1 MAGVVVVGGGAAGCG
16 AAVAAA
22 KVGADVTLLERTDM
36 LFGGANRAGRFNY
49 NGEMVGIN
57 EWKALGG
64 GEILEALESIVL
76 HRGSIVNE
84 EHTLTYNTAIA
95 EPTVRSVVEKHK
107 VNIHLEARVVDVI
120 KEGESIIKKV
130 ILADGSEIEGDVFVD
145 ATGSSGG
152 VSVCTKYGKGCVMCT
167 YYRCPLFGDRVSI
180 ATKAGARSFYR
191 SRPDGTPGT
200 VGAAVGLYKGS
211 LSSEIIAK
219 LKKDGVITIP
229 LPKEL
234 VDYGKLDLIGATRT
248 REQMEY
254 INLVDIGATAKCV
267 GLVYLSLEKIR
278 KLPGFE
284 RAVIEDPLG
293 GGKFNV
299 IGNIDICLTDS
310 SFKVEGF
317 RNLFASGNK
326 MGMGGVAHCIMTG
339 YLSGNN
345 AARAAA
351 GKDPLVLPRTLVMG
365 DFIQTITDLMVKENA
380 PPKGYVLG
388 HGVFFEKMK
397 ANGLYPQT
405 PEEIGLRVEK
415 EGLAGILSQKV
426 C

>member
-1 MAGVVVVGGGAAGCG
+1 MAKVVVVGGGAAGCG

-22 KVGADVTLLERTDM
+22 KAGADVTLLERTDM
-36 LFGGANRAGRFNY
+36 LFGAATRAGRFNF
-49 NGEMVGIN
+49 NGEFVGTT

-64 GEILEALESIVL
+64 GEILDALESIVL
-76 HRGSIVNE
+76 HRGNIVNE
-84 EHTLTYNTAIA
+84 EHTMIYNTVIA
-95 EPTVRSVVEKHK
+95 EPTVKSVVEKQQVK
-107 VNIHLEARVVDVI
+107 IHLEARVVGVV
-120 KEGESIIKKV
+120 KESDSIIKKV
-130 ILADGSEIEGDVFVD
+130 ILADGSEIEGDAFVD

-152 VSVCTKYGKGCVMCT
+152 VSICNKYGKGCVMCI

-180 ATKAGARSFYR
+180 ATKAGARSFYL
-191 SRPDGTPGT
+191 SRPDGTPGRL
-200 VGAAVGLYKGS
+200 GAAVGLYKGS
-211 LSSEIIAK
+211 LSSEIREK
-219 LKKDGVITIP
+219 LQKNGTMSIP

-234 VDYGKLDLIGATRT
+234 IDYNKLKLIGATRT
-248 REQMEY
+248 REQMEQ

-267 GLVYLSLEKIR
+267 GLVYFPLENFR

-293 GGKFNV
+293 GGKFNK

-310 SFKVEGF
+310 STKVEGF
-317 RNLFASGNK
+317 RNLFASGDK
-326 MGMGGVAHCIMTG
+326 AGLSGVVHSIMIG

-351 GKDPLVLPRTLVMG
+351 GKDPLILPRTLVMG
-365 DFIQTITDLMVKENA
+365 DFIQTAAEVMARDNA
-380 PPKGYVLG
+380 PIQGHVLG

-397 ANGLYPQT
+397 KNGFYPQT
-405 PEEIGLRVEK
+405 PEEVRQRVEK